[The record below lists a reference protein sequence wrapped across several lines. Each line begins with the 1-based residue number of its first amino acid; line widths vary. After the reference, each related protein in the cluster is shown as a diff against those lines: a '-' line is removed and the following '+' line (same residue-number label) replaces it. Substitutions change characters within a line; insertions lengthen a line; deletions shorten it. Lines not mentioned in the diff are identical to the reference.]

1 MANLNQFIQ
10 LIPKGAIWA
19 QQKEQEILQVGIP
32 LSESQLQDAKL
43 IPITQPETVRL
54 LRVSAIPLPD
64 DPELNFAAQAIKL
77 ITPQTPGLS
86 LRYGIFI
93 REDYWNNRE
102 IVVHELI
109 HTAQYERLGSIQEF
123 FNQYIA
129 EYIKYGFPAAPLE
142 QEAINRTRL
151 ICIQQ

>member
-1 MANLNQFIQ
+1 MTDLNQFIQ

-43 IPITQPETVRL
+43 IPVMQPEKVRL

-64 DPELNFAAQAIKL
+64 DPELRFAAQAIQL
-77 ITPQTPGLS
+77 ITPHTRGLS

-93 REDYWNNRE
+93 RDDYWHNRE
-102 IVVHELI
+102 IILHELI
-109 HTAQYERLGSIQEF
+109 HTAQCERLGGLQQF

-129 EYIKYGFPAAPLE
+129 ECIKYGYPAAPLE

-151 ICIQQ
+151 IFT